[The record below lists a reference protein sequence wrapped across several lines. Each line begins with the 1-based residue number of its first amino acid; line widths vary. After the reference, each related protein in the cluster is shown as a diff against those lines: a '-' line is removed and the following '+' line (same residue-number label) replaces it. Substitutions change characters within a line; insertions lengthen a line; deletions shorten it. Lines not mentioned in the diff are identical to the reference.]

1 MMQRREQ
8 MKELKI
14 KLGMKLHP
22 ETRGQLFWLYTL
34 LFIITVSL
42 AYLPFFLTNTSLMFS
57 DAILQ
62 HYETRI
68 WLKDVVRQLFTEG
81 SFSFWSWNIGLG
93 ADTLGALGYVYFD
106 PFSYISAL
114 FPASSLSVGYMIEIF
129 VQLYMAGLGFLYFG
143 KITNMKLTHSLW
155 GAFAY
160 AFSSWGLLAAGAH
173 SVFLVPFLL
182 FPFIMAG
189 VQKVL
194 RGESP
199 LPLILALVLSAATSI
214 YFSFMTAIVVFL
226 YLLVHFVKK
235 EAKTLKNALCYWG
248 KFVFYVGTAACL
260 SAIVTV
266 PVVYILMNAVKDSGT
281 EYTLF
286 HSLHV
291 YVNYFSFLIGG
302 QELFWQYATIC
313 VIPLFVLMIPSIFFH
328 FRARKTTSAM
338 CVFFTCLIF
347 LLFPF
352 FHCMFN
358 GFGYPTGRWCYT
370 VTFFYVWC
378 GIQCIAEDGFNIRKY
393 KKSIAAMLSVFGF
406 VLIII
411 GRIVLKIN
419 NEITAITG
427 VLNLAFAYIFYQLLS
442 RKGER
447 KRWRSGLV
455 MLAIMCNIIAVCFV
469 KFVPG
474 ISTYINK
481 YAGHGEIYGKL
492 ETATQRAGTE
502 IDDDSF
508 YRIDQIDHISGA
520 VGEQSIKASSRQ
532 VHPAANETLVFHTR
546 SIYTYL
552 STTTGDLFDFYRLVG
567 NNASFFRRICT
578 YSNDNRTRLDFLTGV
593 KYFLGNNPG
602 LNVSTGANE
611 YASYGFS
618 PFKKSGQGVDIFQ
631 NKYAVGLGCMF
642 DSYITETE
650 WQKLDYPDREQALMQ
665 CVVLPDGQM
674 TDLPH
679 ADVEGISSGYEK
691 SRFKV
696 NGISG
701 LAFKNLSGEPA
712 HSSLAVPGKIKV
724 TRAGGGFTLHLDQ
737 AYPNC
742 EMYLVARNLR
752 RDPDS
757 TKQMRY
763 SAMNMLDRMRA
774 DLTTHSTYADYGG
787 FAISASSGGI
797 SKKALNTVGSVN
809 GLSNI
814 KDYMINLGQLE
825 SKDIKVSL
833 NTIGEYSYDAIELL
847 AVPLSTYESCAAE
860 CVGSRYNIDRF
871 SDNHVS
877 GTVSSRQ
884 PASMLYVSIPYNDGW
899 RAYVDGE
906 EIPAQKINRAFTGI
920 PVKGVGEH
928 KVELRYRPVGFQF
941 GVIAG
946 FARLVFCAGIVL
958 WQMRSK
964 RGYKAK
970 DNMEVGEEHD

>member
-1 MMQRREQ
+1 M
-8 MKELKI
+8 
-14 KLGMKLHP
+14 
-22 ETRGQLFWLYTL
+22 
-34 LFIITVSL
+34 
-42 AYLPFFLTNTSLMFS
+42 
-57 DAILQ
+57 
-62 HYETRI
+62 
-68 WLKDVVRQLFTEG
+68 
-81 SFSFWSWNIGLG
+81 
-93 ADTLGALGYVYFD
+93 
-106 PFSYISAL
+106 
-114 FPASSLSVGYMIEIF
+114 
-129 VQLYMAGLGFLYFG
+129 
-143 KITNMKLTHSLW
+143 
-155 GAFAY
+155 
-160 AFSSWGLLAAGAH
+160 
-173 SVFLVPFLL
+173 
-182 FPFIMAG
+182 
-189 VQKVL
+189 
-194 RGESP
+194 
-199 LPLILALVLSAATSI
+199 
-214 YFSFMTAIVVFL
+214 
-226 YLLVHFVKK
+226 
-235 EAKTLKNALCYWG
+235 
-248 KFVFYVGTAACL
+248 
-260 SAIVTV
+260 
-266 PVVYILMNAVKDSGT
+266 
-281 EYTLF
+281 
-286 HSLHV
+286 
-291 YVNYFSFLIGG
+291 
-302 QELFWQYATIC
+302 
-313 VIPLFVLMIPSIFFH
+313 
-328 FRARKTTSAM
+328 
-338 CVFFTCLIF
+338 
-347 LLFPF
+347 
-352 FHCMFN
+352 
-358 GFGYPTGRWCYT
+358 
-370 VTFFYVWC
+370 
-378 GIQCIAEDGFNIRKY
+378 
-393 KKSIAAMLSVFGF
+393 
-406 VLIII
+406 
-411 GRIVLKIN
+411 
-419 NEITAITG
+419 
-427 VLNLAFAYIFYQLLS
+427 
-442 RKGER
+442 
-447 KRWRSGLV
+447 
-455 MLAIMCNIIAVCFV
+455 
-469 KFVPG
+469 
-474 ISTYINK
+474 
-481 YAGHGEIYGKL
+481 
-492 ETATQRAGTE
+492 
-502 IDDDSF
+502 
-508 YRIDQIDHISGA
+508 
-520 VGEQSIKASSRQ
+520 
-532 VHPAANETLVFHTR
+532 
-546 SIYTYL
+546 
-552 STTTGDLFDFYRLVG
+552 
-567 NNASFFRRICT
+567 
-578 YSNDNRTRLDFLTGV
+578 
-593 KYFLGNNPG
+593 
-602 LNVSTGANE
+602 
-611 YASYGFS
+611 
-618 PFKKSGQGVDIFQ
+618 DIFQ

-946 FARLVFCAGIVL
+946 FAGLVFCAGIVL